1 MSFAILLS
9 ICNLLFKWKG
19 DVVQYSI
26 TLQKTKQKADVGSRH
41 EWLGRSSL
49 EQEHHKRGLR
59 RNWISPL
66 GVEVIPCLS
75 ASKEDSNPW
84 IWVVRTVGTT
94 FWVCTLFQCCCCEF
108 LSLCLSLPSLCFNAY
123 LINIAQAINLSIH
136 YSLFSNLRENR

>member
-26 TLQKTKQKADVGSRH
+26 TLQKTKQRADVGSRH

-75 ASKEDSNPW
+75 AEQRGQQPLDLGCADCWNN
-84 IWVVRTVGTT
+84 
-94 FWVCTLFQCCCCEF
+94 F
-108 LSLCLSLPSLCFNAY
+108 LSVHLVPMLLLWIFVILFKS
-123 LINIAQAINLSIH
+123 AITMLQCISYQYCSSNKSV
-136 YSLFSNLRENR
+136 YSLFSFFKFKGE